1 MKKSID
7 IIRILLVLTVLSPP
21 LTAQKTIRAVEW
33 WTDGNAQ
40 MRTYQPATPGA
51 AYNWEE
57 LVPFSTLSDGV
68 HTFNARFCD
77 NEGVW
82 TTVQSHFFLKQTTAA
97 GTGMV
102 KKITSLEYWIN
113 GNSTERTHR
122 SLTAQSTYNWE
133 ELLDYTAIPDGV
145 NSFNARFRDEFG
157 AWSTVQ
163 SHFFL
168 KQTTAAGTGT
178 VKKITALEYWING
191 NSTERTHR
199 TLTTQSTYNW
209 EELLDYAAIPD
220 GVNSFN
226 ARFRDEFGAWSTVQS
241 HFFLKQT
248 TAAGTGTVKKITAL
262 EYWINGNSTDRT
274 HRALTAQNTYNWEEL
289 LDYSAIPDGVN
300 SFNARFRDEF
310 GAWSTVQSHFFL
322 KQTIATGEN
331 KIVGY
336 RLWYAAEPE
345 FIHDVAVASP
355 TSTVDIN
362 DSLSVTYLPK
372 GSHHISYQVKDVRG
386 VWSPVVTDTISKT
399 DNAFFSFSADKREIS
414 QNESVTFTPSIRHF
428 IDSIV
433 WNFGDGMTEVNFEPV
448 HLYDS
453 IGHFD
458 VTATVWHKGTLEGVS
473 YVEIKYISVTPT
485 GITTPEVSTI
495 RMYPVPVSDLLTVE
509 SPDTPLRALR
519 VVALNGTI
527 VRQVTCRG
535 ENTSVISLGGLSP
548 GTYIILTTTNKGVFS
563 GKVVK
568 K

>member
-1 MKKSID
+1 MNKLIYY
-7 IIRILLVLTVLSPP
+7 ITVLLLLTVLP
-21 LTAQKTIRAVEW
+21 LPVTAQKTIRAVEW
-33 WTDGNAQ
+33 WTDGNTQ
-40 MRTYQPATPGA
+40 MRIQQTVTPGA
-51 AYNWEE
+51 VYNWEE
-57 LVPFSTLSDGV
+57 LVTFTTLSDGV
-68 HTFNARFCD
+68 HTFNARFRD

-82 TTVQSHFFLKQTTAA
+82 TTVQSHFFLKQTTAI
-97 GTGMV
+97 GTG
-102 KKITSLEYWIN
+102 L
-113 GNSTERTHR
+113 
-122 SLTAQSTYNWE
+122 
-133 ELLDYTAIPDGV
+133 
-145 NSFNARFRDEFG
+145 
-157 AWSTVQ
+157 
-163 SHFFL
+163 
-168 KQTTAAGTGT
+168 

-191 NSTERTHR
+191 NSDARTKR
-199 TLTTQSTYNW
+199 PLTAQNPYNW

-220 GVNSFN
+220 GVNTFN
-226 ARFRDEFGAWSTVQS
+226 ARFMDEFGSWTNVQS

-248 TAAGTGTVKKITAL
+248 TAVGTGLVKKITAL
-262 EYWINGNSTDRT
+262 EYWINGNSDART
-274 HRALTAQNTYNWEEL
+274 KRTLTAQNPYNWEEL

-399 DNAFFSFSADKREIS
+399 DNAFFSFTADKREIS

-448 HLYDS
+448 HTYDS

-535 ENTSVISLGGLSP
+535 ENTSDISLGGLSP
-548 GTYIILTTTNKGVFS
+548 GPYIILTTTDKGVFS

>member
-97 GTGMV
+97 GTG
-102 KKITSLEYWIN
+102 
-113 GNSTERTHR
+113 
-122 SLTAQSTYNWE
+122 
-133 ELLDYTAIPDGV
+133 
-145 NSFNARFRDEFG
+145 
-157 AWSTVQ
+157 
-163 SHFFL
+163 
-168 KQTTAAGTGT
+168 T

-191 NSTERTHR
+191 NSTE
-199 TLTTQSTYNW
+199 
-209 EELLDYAAIPD
+209 
-220 GVNSFN
+220 
-226 ARFRDEFGAWSTVQS
+226 
-241 HFFLKQT
+241 
-248 TAAGTGTVKKITAL
+248 
-262 EYWINGNSTDRT
+262 RT

-331 KIVGY
+331 KIVSY

-362 DSLSVTYLPK
+362 DSVSVTYLPK
-372 GSHHISYQVKDVRG
+372 SSHQISYQVKDVRG

-399 DNAFFSFSADKREIS
+399 DNAFFSFTADKREIS

-448 HLYDS
+448 HTYDS

-473 YVEIKYISVTPT
+473 YVEIKYISVIPT

-527 VRQVTCRG
+527 VRQVTCGG

-548 GTYIILTTTNKGVFS
+548 GSYIILTTTDKGVFS

>member
-40 MRTYQPATPGA
+40 MRTYQPVTPGA

-68 HTFNARFCD
+68 HTFNARFSD

-82 TTVQSHFFLKQTTAA
+82 TSVQSHFFLKQTTAA
-97 GTGMV
+97 G
-102 KKITSLEYWIN
+102 I
-113 GNSTERTHR
+113 
-122 SLTAQSTYNWE
+122 
-133 ELLDYTAIPDGV
+133 
-145 NSFNARFRDEFG
+145 
-157 AWSTVQ
+157 
-163 SHFFL
+163 
-168 KQTTAAGTGT
+168 GT

-199 TLTTQSTYNW
+199 TLTAQS
-209 EELLDYAAIPD
+209 
-220 GVNSFN
+220 
-226 ARFRDEFGAWSTVQS
+226 
-241 HFFLKQT
+241 
-248 TAAGTGTVKKITAL
+248 
-262 EYWINGNSTDRT
+262 
-274 HRALTAQNTYNWEEL
+274 TYNWEEL

-331 KIVGY
+331 KIVSY

-362 DSLSVTYLPK
+362 DSVSVTYLPK
-372 GSHHISYQVKDVRG
+372 SSHQISYQVKDVRG

-399 DNAFFSFSADKREIS
+399 DNAFFSFTADKREIS

-448 HLYDS
+448 HTYDS

-495 RMYPVPVSDLLTVE
+495 RMYPVPVSDMLTVE

-519 VVALNGTI
+519 VVTLNGTI
-527 VRQVTCRG
+527 VRQVTCGG
-535 ENTSVISLGGLSP
+535 ENTSDISLGGLSP
-548 GTYIILTTTNKGVFS
+548 GTYIILTTTDKGVFS

>member
-1 MKKSID
+1 
-7 IIRILLVLTVLSPP
+7 
-21 LTAQKTIRAVEW
+21 
-33 WTDGNAQ
+33 
-40 MRTYQPATPGA
+40 
-51 AYNWEE
+51 
-57 LVPFSTLSDGV
+57 
-68 HTFNARFCD
+68 
-77 NEGVW
+77 
-82 TTVQSHFFLKQTTAA
+82 
-97 GTGMV
+97 
-102 KKITSLEYWIN
+102 
-113 GNSTERTHR
+113 
-122 SLTAQSTYNWE
+122 
-133 ELLDYTAIPDGV
+133 IPDGV

-157 AWSTVQ
+157 AWTAVQ

-199 TLTTQSTYNW
+199 ALTAQSTYNWEELLDYAAIPDGVNSFNARFRDEFGAWSTVQSQFFLKQTTAAGTGTVKKITVLEYWINGNSTNRTHRALTAQNTYNW

-262 EYWINGNSTDRT
+262 EYWINGNSTERT
-274 HRALTAQNTYNWEEL
+274 HRTLTAQNTYNWEEL
-289 LDYSAIPDGVN
+289 LDYSTIPDGVN
-300 SFNARFRDEF
+300 TFNARFRDEF
-310 GAWSTVQSHFFL
+310 GAWTAVQSHFIL

-345 FIHDVAVASP
+345 YIHDAAVVSPAS
-355 TSTVDIN
+355 TADIN
-362 DSLSVTYLPK
+362 DSVSVTYLPK
-372 GSHHISYQVKDVRG
+372 GSHQISYQVKDVRG

-399 DNAFFSFSADKREIS
+399 DNAFFSFTADKREIS
-414 QNESVTFTPSIRHF
+414 QNESVKFTPSIRHF

-448 HLYDS
+448 HTYDS

-458 VTATVWHKGTLEGVS
+458 VTATVWHKGTLEGIS
-473 YVEIKYISVTPT
+473 YVEIKYISVIST
-485 GITTPEVSTI
+485 GISTPEVSTI
-495 RMYPVPVSDLLTVE
+495 RMYPVPVSDMLTVE

-519 VVALNGTI
+519 VVTLNGTI

-535 ENTSVISLGGLSP
+535 ENTSDISLGGLSP
-548 GTYIILTTTNKGVFS
+548 GTYIILTTTDKGVFS